1 MSAHARACPHML
13 AAGRASVL
21 RWLDRCPFLLGL
33 YLLEHV
39 RCRASNR
46 MWTGG
51 VLALRPSAL
60 RRLLT
65 GPLRVAEVLD
75 AARVRA
81 GAAAHREWVRE
92 QERLAH
98 EQGRLDA
105 PGETLHVCS
114 RRPGRA
120 IVTRATSAHCQARRH
135 GSLARLA
142 RLRCVYV
149 KKCWRVAA
157 CKKVLASLRVFSC
170 CVSAETARQLKTSRN
185 CRSLWTLS
193 RETESF
199 RRAAYVN
206 STTMHIIRLVSCIEH
221 I

>member
-1 MSAHARACPHML
+1 MNAHARACPHML

-157 CKKVLASLRVFSC
+157 CNEKYWRRCVFSRVVC
-170 CVSAETARQLKTSRN
+170 PLRPRDSSKQVGIVALFG
-185 CRSLWTLS
+185 RSLAKPKAFGELPTLIA
-193 RETESF
+193 
-199 RRAAYVN
+199 RR
-206 STTMHIIRLVSCIEH
+206 CI
-221 I
+221 